1 MLVGTNVMFQDS
13 LRVLVVDF
21 VFGQGDLGILLQ
33 VGPDP
38 DDCQLDLRPRAQRV
52 DGPGKRDRN

>member
-13 LRVLVVDF
+13 LRVLVVNL
-21 VFGQGDLGILLQ
+21 VLRKGNLGILFQ
-33 VGPDP
+33 VGSDP
-38 DDCQLDLRPRAQRV
+38 DDCQLDLRARAERV